1 MPQSRAQKRG
11 ASVASSDESPYED
24 LVCFNFYRGWRSIQ
38 EYYGPAFP
46 EGYSPQRGYVVGLC
60 MDKPATISEIAS
72 ALQID
77 DAAISNL
84 VRRMEADGLLT
95 KVRSQGD
102 GRSVEIVATA
112 HAIEI
117 EHQTRARLARLD
129 AKLTKSI
136 TPRHL
141 KVLKEVSLALR
152 EAANS
157 SAKATSRRRD
167 RA

>member
-11 ASVASSDESPYED
+11 ESAAGLEESPYED

-38 EYYGPAFP
+38 EYYAPAFP
-46 EGYSPQRGYVVGLC
+46 EGYGPQRGYVVGLC
-60 MDKPATISEIAS
+60 MDQPATISEIAA

-84 VRRMEADGLLT
+84 VRRMEADGLLK
-95 KVRSQGD
+95 KVRSPGD

-117 EHQTRARLARLD
+117 EHQTRARLAKLD
-129 AKLTKSI
+129 AKLAKKV
-136 TPRHL
+136 TPSHL
-141 KVLKEVSLALR
+141 KVVKEVSLALR

-157 SAKATSRRRD
+157 STKATFRRR
-167 RA
+167 